1 MPEGHASGSDP
12 GSESDQ
18 ENTAPKD
25 TDAELEAAIAAIR
38 GNKDLPRP
46 PYPTLPNMNAP
57 APMSAKIAAV
67 QAYIEKLSYNFTGV
81 NYFDV
86 RKHRPMGRILETGRE
101 VTRQALPIKCVEA
114 VFVAAYLTQGLKEL
128 ERIPFSFRSQIDG
141 VTYKH
146 IVLAVKHNSKW
157 GSVGLSRRRELYYKD
172 LVYDSLAELFLEYK
186 RSYERVFHTLRRVKV
201 GLPLPHEV
209 HGRDHLTQTLTL
221 TLALS
226 LALAPTL
233 TVCLSLT
240 VIHTLT
246 LTLGARGRDHL
257 LGVHLAKVPRRAGGV
272 AGARRPRSQRPPPR
286 RPVAHRVQEGE
297 RARRQAA
304 ASTASQEAAGGSR
317 GEESCYRARSADTG
331 QGGRSRP
338 PRDRLVR
345 GRARRR
351 RRRRR
356 PGRGGNVGG
365 GAAAGE
371 PGQPVRPKPAL
382 LPRCVSHDGPS
393 WPSLLAV

>member
-1 MPEGHASGSDP
+1 MPEDGQS

-18 ENTAPKD
+18 ENHAPKD
-25 TDAELEAAIAAIR
+25 SDAELEAAIAAIR

-57 APMSAKIAAV
+57 APISAKVAAV

-114 VFVAAYLTQGLKEL
+114 VFVAAYLTQGLKDI
-128 ERIPFSFRSQIDG
+128 ERVPFSFRSQIDG

-146 IVLAVKHNSKW
+146 IVLALKHNSKW

-209 HGRDHLTQTLTL
+209 HAGEIICWAYISQKCLDVPVASQVLADHGRNCHR
-221 TLALS
+221 LS
-226 LALAPTL
+226 DQWRLECKKAKE
-233 TVCLSLT
+233 
-240 VIHTLT
+240 
-246 LTLGARGRDHL
+246 LGAKPPLPPQAKKRQEAAAAKKVAAERG
-257 LGVHLAKVPRRAGGV
+257 A
-272 AGARRPRSQRPPPR
+272 PPPPKEEDR
-286 RPVAHRVQEGE
+286 IETDSSEDE
-297 RARRQAA
+297 RAAADAADVNEAA
-304 ASTASQEAAGGSR
+304 ASETLPPQEAQDSR
-317 GEESCYRARSADTG
+317 SDP
-331 QGGRSRP
+331 SRP
-338 PRDRLVR
+338 
-345 GRARRR
+345 
-351 RRRRR
+351 
-356 PGRGGNVGG
+356 
-365 GAAAGE
+365 
-371 PGQPVRPKPAL
+371 
-382 LPRCVSHDGPS
+382 SF
-393 WPSLLAV
+393 LAV

>member
-86 RKHRPMGRILETGRE
+86 RKHRPLGRILETGRE

-209 HGRDHLTQTLTL
+209 HAGEIICWAYISQKCLDVPVASQ
-221 TLALS
+221 
-226 LALAPTL
+226 ALADHGRNAHRL
-233 TVCLSLT
+233 ADQWRIECKKAKE
-240 VIHTLT
+240 
-246 LTLGARGRDHL
+246 LGAKPPL
-257 LGVHLAKVPRRAGGV
+257 PPQAKKR
-272 AGARRPRSQRPPPR
+272 
-286 RPVAHRVQEGE
+286 
-297 RARRQAA
+297 
-304 ASTASQEAAGGSR
+304 QEAAAAKKAATERGASTPAKEAEADRLETDSSEDERAAADAADAPGEAGTSEEAPPPESQDSR
-317 GEESCYRARSADTG
+317 SDP
-331 QGGRSRP
+331 SRP
-338 PRDRLVR
+338 
-345 GRARRR
+345 
-351 RRRRR
+351 
-356 PGRGGNVGG
+356 
-365 GAAAGE
+365 
-371 PGQPVRPKPAL
+371 
-382 LPRCVSHDGPS
+382 SF
-393 WPSLLAV
+393 LAV

>member
-1 MPEGHASGSDP
+1 MAASDP
-12 GSESDQ
+12 ETAAD
-18 ENTAPKD
+18 ENEPPKD
-25 TDAELEAAIAAIR
+25 SDAELEAAIAAIR

-114 VFVAAYLTQGLKEL
+114 VFVAAYLTQGLKEI
-128 ERIPFSFRSQIDG
+128 ERVPFSFRSQIDG

-172 LVYDSLAELFLEYK
+172 LVYDSLAELLLEYK

-209 HGRDHLTQTLTL
+209 HAGEIICWSYVSVKCLDASAASQTLADHGRNCHR
-221 TLALS
+221 LADQWRLECKK
-226 LALAPTL
+226 AKE
-233 TVCLSLT
+233 
-240 VIHTLT
+240 
-246 LTLGARGRDHL
+246 LGQKPPIPPQQQKRLEARKAKKEGQ
-257 LGVHLAKVPRRAGGV
+257 LGGANGGDATAKGG
-272 AGARRPRSQRPPPR
+272 AKS
-286 RPVAHRVQEGE
+286 
-297 RARRQAA
+297 AA
-304 ASTASQEAAGGSR
+304 
-317 GEESCYRARSADTG
+317 D
-331 QGGRSRP
+331 
-338 PRDRLVR
+338 
-345 GRARRR
+345 
-351 RRRRR
+351 
-356 PGRGGNVGG
+356 GG
-365 GAAAGE
+365 GAVETDSSEEEREREAAAAEERDAAAAAAEGKGAAADGSE
-371 PGQPVRPKPAL
+371 PPASEKDREHSAEAQLGAIKAADATPARP
-382 LPRCVSHDGPS
+382 SF
-393 WPSLLAV
+393 LAV